1 MFNGKKTKWEYQ
13 LLVNDL
19 DYAFIIFFFFF
30 FFLQFTMNQSKFEEF
45 LHVAPLIKKTTEKTE
60 PIGACE
66 RLPTSLLDYR

>member
-1 MFNGKKTKWEYQ
+1 MGIPVACKRFR
-13 LLVNDL
+13 LC
-19 DYAFIIFFFFF
+19 DYDFF

>member
-1 MFNGKKTKWEYQ
+1 MGIPVACKRFR
-13 LLVNDL
+13 LC
-19 DYAFIIFFFFF
+19 DYDFFFFF

-45 LHVAPLIKKTTEKTE
+45 LHVAPLIKKKKTTEKTE

>member
-1 MFNGKKTKWEYQ
+1 MGIPVACKRFR
-13 LLVNDL
+13 LC
-19 DYAFIIFFFFF
+19 DYFFFFF
-30 FFLQFTMNQSKFEEF
+30 FCFLQFTMNQSKFEEF

>member
-1 MFNGKKTKWEYQ
+1 MGIPVACKRFR
-13 LLVNDL
+13 LC
-19 DYAFIIFFFFF
+19 DYDFFFF

>member
-1 MFNGKKTKWEYQ
+1 MFNGKETKWEYQ

-19 DYAFIIFFFFF
+19 DYAIMIFF

>member
-1 MFNGKKTKWEYQ
+1 MGIPVACKRFR
-13 LLVNDL
+13 LC
-19 DYAFIIFFFFF
+19 DYVFFF

>member
-1 MFNGKKTKWEYQ
+1 MGIPVACKRFR
-13 LLVNDL
+13 LC
-19 DYAFIIFFFFF
+19 DYDFFFFFF

>member
-1 MFNGKKTKWEYQ
+1 MGIPVACKRFR
-13 LLVNDL
+13 LCDF
-19 DYAFIIFFFFF
+19 DFFFFFFFF

>member
-1 MFNGKKTKWEYQ
+1 MGIPVACKRFR
-13 LLVNDL
+13 LC
-19 DYAFIIFFFFF
+19 DYDFFFFF